1 MTKVE
6 TRRRH
11 GRVCLGAALVLAL
24 VATAVQPSAR
34 IKAEALDCGSSLPP
48 VPLPWHTPLPPAF
61 NGVTWDL
68 RWEEL
73 PAAPADAWA
82 GQAHL
87 QALFLHNSHLAFL
100 EATAFAGLPR
110 LQVLVITDFGKSRDS
125 DLVTTVLPS
134 DLFRSLP
141 CLRELHL
148 SDTSLTALPPD
159 LFAHNPQ
166 LERLFLTSNAL
177 TTLPSDLF
185 AHNPRLKF
193 LNLNGNAL
201 TALPPDLF
209 AHNPRLGEYLGLFRN
224 QLTTLPSDLF
234 AHNPQLKFLSLDDN
248 QLTALPPDLFAHN
261 PQLTTLGL
269 DDNQLTALP
278 PDLFAH
284 NSQLTTLVLSNNPL
298 TTLPPNLFRSLTN
311 LQHLRLW
318 RNQLTCLPFALFTG
332 LPRLQ
337 TLVLSRNRLGNLA
350 PAFLQA
356 LGLTQVRDLALGSEA
371 AGLYWQ
377 TRPRGDRDPAESN
390 LPQATFDRYVAV
402 IPYLESLT
410 LSADAPLTYPV
421 CSVVPAAVPVRP
433 RRARFVPGA
442 DHPRVGLPLIA
453 ETVPP
458 GDPRAAWHWER
469 CADPQ
474 GRRCRD
480 LAPGARAAYVPGPD
494 DAGRYLRASFPALDP
509 AGAWS
514 PLRTPLVG
522 PVNPVRCPARPAP
535 TPFYG

>member
-1 MTKVE
+1 M
-6 TRRRH
+6 
-11 GRVCLGAALVLAL
+11 ALAL

-34 IKAEALDCGSSLPP
+34 IKAEALDCGPSLPP
-48 VPLPWHTPLPPAF
+48 VPLPWHTPLPLAF
-61 NGVTWDL
+61 DGVTRDL
-68 RWEEL
+68 RWLEL

-100 EATAFAGLPR
+100 EATAFVGLPR
-110 LQVLVITDFGKSRDS
+110 LQVLVITDHGKSRDS
-125 DLVTTVLPS
+125 APVPTVLPS

-141 CLRELHL
+141 CLRQLHL

-159 LFAHNPQ
+159 LFAYNPQ
-166 LERLFLTSNAL
+166 LERLYLTSNAL

-201 TALPPDLF
+201 TALSPDLF
-209 AHNPRLGEYLGLFRN
+209 AHNPRLGEYLGLFHN
-224 QLTTLPSDLF
+224 ALTTLPSDLF
-234 AHNPQLKFLSLDDN
+234 AHNPRLTTLDLDVN

-261 PQLTTLGL
+261 PQLTTL
-269 DDNQLTALP
+269 D
-278 PDLFAH
+278 
-284 NSQLTTLVLSNNPL
+284 LSNNPL

-371 AGLYWQ
+371 AGPALFWQ

-390 LPQATFDRYVAV
+390 LPQATFDRDVAV

-480 LAPGARAAYVPGPD
+480 LAPGAAYVPGPD

-522 PVNPVRCPARPAP
+522 PVNPVRCPARPVP